1 MVLSST
7 VVIPNNYFTTN
18 QKIQDRDDIL
28 VIRDVYIKLFYM
40 GFFVQYFSYTLLA
53 MYFKGTESRILL
65 LLLLLKN
72 TNTLHKENQYS
83 SVLIS

>member
-1 MVLSST
+1 MSST

-40 GFFVQYFSYTLLA
+40 GFFVQYFSDTLLA

-65 LLLLLKN
+65 LKN
-72 TNTLHKENQYS
+72 TNTLLKENNQYS

>member
-1 MVLSST
+1 
-7 VVIPNNYFTTN
+7 
-18 QKIQDRDDIL
+18 
-28 VIRDVYIKLFYM
+28 M

>member
-40 GFFVQYFSYTLLA
+40 GFFVQYFSDTLLA

-65 LLLLLKN
+65 LKN
-72 TNTLHKENQYS
+72 TNTLLKENNQYS

>member
-40 GFFVQYFSYTLLA
+40 GFFVQYFSYSLLA

-65 LLLLLKN
+65 LKN
-72 TNTLHKENQYS
+72 TNTLLKENNQYS

>member
-1 MVLSST
+1 MSST

-65 LLLLLKN
+65 LKN
-72 TNTLHKENQYS
+72 TNTLLKENNQYS

>member
-1 MVLSST
+1 
-7 VVIPNNYFTTN
+7 
-18 QKIQDRDDIL
+18 
-28 VIRDVYIKLFYM
+28 M

-65 LLLLLKN
+65 LKN
-72 TNTLHKENQYS
+72 TNTLLKENNQYS

>member
-40 GFFVQYFSYTLLA
+40 GFFVQYFSDTLLA

>member
-65 LLLLLKN
+65 LKN
-72 TNTLHKENQYS
+72 TNTLLKENNQYS